1 MGRAMKHTALKR
13 ARYTRILD
21 ALNSAL
27 DNADATVYDI
37 FREVVAA
44 ARDDLS
50 EILVTN
56 HRSDT
61 EDTGISS
68 ESDTD

>member
-1 MGRAMKHTALKR
+1 MFRLKCE
-13 ARYTRILD
+13 RYTRILD

-50 EILVTN
+50 EMLMTN
-56 HRSDT
+56 QRSDT
-61 EDTGISS
+61 KDTGISS

>member
-1 MGRAMKHTALKR
+1 MFRLKR
-13 ARYTRILD
+13 ARYTLILD
-21 ALNSAL
+21 ALNIAL
-27 DNADATVYDI
+27 DNADATGYDI

-50 EILVTN
+50 EILMKN
-56 HRSDT
+56 QRSDT
-61 EDTGISS
+61 EETGILS

>member
-1 MGRAMKHTALKR
+1 MNNHEIKTINFRL
-13 ARYTRILD
+13 RYTRILD

-27 DNADATVYDI
+27 DNADATGYAI

-56 HRSDT
+56 HSKRSNFSGT
-61 EDTGISS
+61 N
-68 ESDTD
+68 